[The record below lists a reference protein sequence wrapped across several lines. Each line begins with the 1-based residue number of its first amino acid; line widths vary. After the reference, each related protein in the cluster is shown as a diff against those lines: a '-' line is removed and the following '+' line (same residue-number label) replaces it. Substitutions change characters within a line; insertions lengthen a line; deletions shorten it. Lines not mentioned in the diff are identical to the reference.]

1 MIWFIISLV
10 TAGGMQGH
18 PFGSERH
25 FFTEAECTAYLPI
38 DAEELA
44 DELEER
50 GIKGPLQIEAHCEI
64 DPEAGTPV

>member
-10 TAGGMQGH
+10 TAGAMHEH

-25 FFTEAECTAYLPI
+25 FSTEAECVAYMPT

-44 DELEER
+44 DELM
-50 GIKGPLQIEAHCEI
+50 GAGVKGTIHIEAHCEI
-64 DPEAGTPV
+64 DPEAGTPI